1 MPVDEIPMEKN
12 SSIWNC
18 VFMSTEGKIDRET
31 GCNAKN
37 EDYVEQGQEMSILSL
52 PVQ

>member
-31 GCNAKN
+31 GNECFLKKN
-37 EDYVEQGQEMSILSL
+37 KGVYKSI
-52 PVQ
+52 